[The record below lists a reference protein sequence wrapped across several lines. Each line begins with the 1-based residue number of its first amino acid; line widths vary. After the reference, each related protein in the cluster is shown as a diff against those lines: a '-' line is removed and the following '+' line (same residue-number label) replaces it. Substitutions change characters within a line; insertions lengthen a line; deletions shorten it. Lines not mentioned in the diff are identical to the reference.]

1 MASSTRIPTTSD
13 SPNKLIKFKVSQIV
27 KSDEGR
33 NQRGRNRNHHNQ
45 GVSDTVQEK
54 Q

>member
-1 MASSTRIPTTSD
+1 M
-13 SPNKLIKFKVSQIV
+13 KV
-27 KSDEGR
+27 E

-54 Q
+54 QHYKGNKKYSNQ